1 MSFRLFYFAFSEF
14 LSYTKIMPMISNQ
27 MNVFC
32 EIHFVFRENSI
43 ILQGDSLPDER
54 VVRRCLELNVAED
67 WFAELEYGY
76 SAMLL
81 EKDTPNPAGCHDIP
95 LREFFH
101 KIRQIDRI
109 DEFVSYTDE
118 SQKISG
124 FEMAGLAARA
134 RGLLNFKSTKRFCSK
149 CGAPLKDDLYF
160 TARTCSHCNKVY
172 FPQLEPAII
181 TLVSRGED
189 EILLAQHK
197 KRNDGVYSCIAGFVE
212 MGETIE
218 NAVHREVLE
227 ETGIKVKNIRYV
239 GSQSW
244 PFPDQLMLAF
254 RAEYESGEIEIQE
267 SEIRDAQ
274 WFKKQMLPKIPNPGS
289 IAHDLIKGVFD

>member
-1 MSFRLFYFAFSEF
+1 
-14 LSYTKIMPMISNQ
+14 MISNQ

-32 EIHFVFRENSI
+32 EIHFIFRENSI
-43 ILQGDSLPDER
+43 ILQKDSLPDES
-54 VVRRCLELNVAED
+54 VVRKCLEMNVAED

-81 EKDTPNPAGCHDIP
+81 EKNTPNPAGCMDIP
-95 LREFFH
+95 LRDFFQ
-101 KIRQIDRI
+101 KVKNIDRI
-109 DEFVSYTDE
+109 EKYVSFTDE
-118 SQKISG
+118 ANKISG
-124 FEMAGLAARA
+124 AELAGLAARA
-134 RGLLNFKSTKRFCSK
+134 RGLLNFKHDKRFCAQ

-160 TARTCSHCNKVY
+160 TARTCSQCGKQY

-181 TLVSRGED
+181 TLVSRGD

-254 RAEYESGEIEIQE
+254 RAEYESGDIRIQKE
-267 SEIRDAQ
+267 ELTNAQ
-274 WFKKQMLPKIPNPGS
+274 WFKWDKLPKVPGPGS
-289 IAHDLIKGVFD
+289 VAHNLISGMFE